1 MTWLSSLDA
10 EIEAI
15 DITSAMIAMIK
26 LSETRG
32 RLRFFG
38 CAVGVSNTSGNGWS
52 VMAGKGSRQLS
63 HSWDILSPRT
73 ALAKSIWLKL
83 ALI

>member
-15 DITSAMIAMIK
+15 EITSAMIAMIK

-52 VMAGKGSRQLS
+52 VMAGEGSRQLS
-63 HSWDILSPRT
+63 HSWDILSPLT
-73 ALAKSIWLKL
+73 ALAKSFWLKL
-83 ALI
+83 ALL